1 VNDEPRNLAET
12 AIAGLRADLLAGAY
26 TLEAVTSRL
35 GETALAGLARNSSVP
50 VMRAL
55 AERQDAQAD
64 LTRLWLLGLSLP
76 QTRVRE
82 LLSVTDALL
91 AAGLLVAE
99 GEQLRADVE
108 IKPYGDDDFAG
119 WICADPTPLDG
130 RIARPRPDFVLGAS
144 PASTTLAQL
153 IPRQHVGSALDL
165 GTGCGIQALHLAAH
179 CDRIVATD
187 LNPRALELARITTG
201 LSEVA
206 AELRLGSLYEPVAQE
221 RFDLIVTNP
230 PYVMSPPQ
238 RSGLVYREGTET
250 GDGLMRRVVAEAT
263 AQLNPGGTLIVL
275 GNWAITDQ
283 PWQERLAEWIGDGC
297 DALVLQRE
305 VLDPYE
311 YVELWLADAGLVGSP
326 EYASRYAEWL
336 DYFAALGIAEVGMG
350 WLAVRNT
357 GRPQP
362 ELRFEEWPHAV
373 HQPVGAA
380 FADFFDAI
388 TGARLAA
395 DDLLATHWRLHPQ
408 LIQETLGAP
417 GAADPQH
424 LILRQQYGFGRALE
438 PGTALAA
445 VVGACDGD
453 LSLAVLIEAV
463 ASIVEVDGV
472 ELRAELLPALRRLVS
487 DGFLLPA

>member
-1 VNDEPRNLAET
+1 VNDEPRPLTET

-35 GETALAGLARNSSVP
+35 GESALAGLVRNSSVP
-50 VMRAL
+50 VLRAL
-55 AERQDAQAD
+55 SGRDDAQAD
-64 LTRLWLLGLSLP
+64 LTRLWLLGLPLP
-76 QTRVRE
+76 LARVRE
-82 LLSVTDALL
+82 LHSVTEELL
-91 AAGLLVAE
+91 AAQLLDAIGDEVRAE
-99 GEQLRADVE
+99 VE
-108 IKPYGDDDFAG
+108 LKPYGDDDFSG
-119 WICADPTPLDG
+119 WICADATPLDG
-130 RIARPRPDFVLGAS
+130 RAGRPRPDFVLGAS

-153 IPRQHVGSALDL
+153 IPRRHVGSALDL

-201 LSEVA
+201 LSQVK

-250 GDGLMRRVVAEAT
+250 ADGLMRRVVVEA
-263 AQLNPGGTLIVL
+263 ADRLNPGGTLIVL

-283 PWQERLAEWIGDGC
+283 PWQDRLAAWISPGF

-311 YVELWLADAGLVGSP
+311 YVELWLADAGLVGTA
-326 EYASRYAEWL
+326 EYAARYAEWL
-336 DYFAALGIAEVGMG
+336 DYFHALGIAEVGMG

-357 GRPQP
+357 GRAQP

-373 HQPVGAA
+373 HQPVGQA
-380 FADFFDAI
+380 FADFFDAV
-388 TGARLAA
+388 GPAQLPDDELLAA
-395 DDLLATHWRLHPQ
+395 HWRLHPQ
-408 LIQETLGAP
+408 VIQETLGAP

-453 LSLAVLIEAV
+453 LSVEVLIEAV
-463 ASIVEVDGV
+463 ASLLEGDGLQ
-472 ELRAELLPALRRLVS
+472 LRTELLPLLRRLVS
-487 DGFLLPA
+487 DGFLVRV